1 MNLTH
6 PTESEIQLYSL
17 DRSSCP
23 PAVAEHI
30 ESCMDCLKE
39 LKAYQ
44 QVFSAIRDIPKPVF
58 DFDVSQLVLAQLPQ
72 FTQAKPQVSADRFVA
87 GFLIVFAGCFIGIPF
102 ILFNHYIV
110 NMFSGI
116 SPFFIYAI
124 ICCAIVILLFKTI
137 ALYKKYRKQLEL
149 LNFS

>member
-6 PTESEIQLYSL
+6 PSESEIQLYSL
-17 DRSSCP
+17 DRFACP

-30 ESCMDCLKE
+30 ESCVDCLEE
-39 LKAYQ
+39 LKGYQ
-44 QVFSAIRDIPKPVF
+44 QVFSEITDTPKPVF
-58 DFDVSQLVLAQLPQ
+58 DFNVSQLVLAQLPQ
-72 FTQAKPQVSADRFVA
+72 PKPHISADRFIA
-87 GFLIVFAGCFIGIPF
+87 GFLLVFAGCFIGIPV

-116 SPFFIYAI
+116 APFFIYAI
-124 ICCAIVILLFKTI
+124 ICCAAGILLFKTTT
-137 ALYKKYRKQLEL
+137 LYKKYRKQLEL